1 MRLHCSCAHIEIQG
15 PIFLLLKVLKKVQKR
30 QLSVQEPFLRC
41 PQQPP
46 ITVLGRL
53 MPFSSLHT
61 QVERVHMCMHVHTEN
76 KPLKKEKK
84 FSLMF
89 TVDISISPQ
98 ALRFLLYFEMLSS
111 SAELG
116 KLMSRHSVTFLSN
129 SRAGIKS
136 HRLSDVH
143 APR

>member
-1 MRLHCSCAHIEIQG
+1 MHLHWPCAHIEIQG
-15 PIFLLLKVLKKVQKR
+15 PIFLLLKILKKVQKK

-46 ITVLGRL
+46 ITVLGHL
-53 MPFSSLHT
+53 MPFSSLHI
-61 QVERVHMCMHVHTEN
+61 QVGRVHMCTHVHNEN

-98 ALRFLLYFEMLSS
+98 ALRFLLDFEMLNS

-116 KLMSRHSVTFLSN
+116 KLIPRHSQRDISF
-129 SRAGIKS
+129 
-136 HRLSDVH
+136 
-143 APR
+143 